1 MKKMRDKYAE
11 LLVKYPNM
19 EVEKE
24 LLRKGEQ
31 IW

>member
-1 MKKMRDKYAE
+1 MQSKYAE
-11 LLVKYPNM
+11 LLAKYPNM
-19 EVEKE
+19 QIEKE

>member
-1 MKKMRDKYAE
+1 MWDKYAE
-11 LLVKYPNM
+11 LLVKYQNM